1 MIDKACLSATDLP
14 SVTLTLTSASPSE
27 TFRPGC
33 NLIPLFNLFLNKMF
47 PARAWTA
54 SRSSRSCP
62 TEWSGWSAWGTWSP
76 SPPPRSSDSHLA
88 FFQFWILSFPGSDRE
103 ADPPAMPDRGRPLPV
118 QRARQ
123 GEHLPSVSL
132 CRFDKPRFETDEK
145 CSRCGTTFFDRNW
158 LSFSDLD
165 PRVRTLGYMVK
176 LFAKVAFSNFQEGQ
190 W

>member
-62 TEWSGWSAWGTWSP
+62 TEWSGWSAWGTWWP
-76 SPPPRSSDSHLA
+76 SPPPRSWQP
-88 FFQFWILSFPGSDRE
+88 FGIFPILN
-103 ADPPAMPDRGRPLPV
+103 
-118 QRARQ
+118 
-123 GEHLPSVSL
+123 SL
-132 CRFDKPRFETDEK
+132 FPRFRLWSWSTSNARSRPTSPCTT
-145 CSRCGTTFFDRNW
+145 CSPGRTPAFCLFMQVWQASFWNW
-158 LSFSDLD
+158 RKMFSMWDNL
-165 PRVRTLGYMVK
+165 L
-176 LFAKVAFSNFQEGQ
+176 